1 MAIGLQI
8 GLDIG
13 GLGNST
19 GSAFIART
27 FKNRVIADGG
37 TFEAM
42 PCLIATIIKLEQ
54 INIPS
59 ADNIARQFKLRVY
72 SDGGLFEAESC
83 LVQTIN
89 NLQ

>member
-1 MAIGLQI
+1 MVIAIINSINGKSS
-8 GLDIG
+8 G
-13 GLGNST
+13 GT
-19 GSAFIART
+19 AAIIARA
-27 FKNRVIADGG
+27 FKARVIADGG

-42 PCLIATIIKLEQ
+42 PCLIATIRKLEQ
-54 INIPS
+54 INIPF
-59 ADNIARQFKLRVY
+59 ADNTARQFKLRVY